1 MLMSFIECSFSFSV
15 FFYQVHYQYSTF
27 VLYHIIQHEFC
38 HFFGRAIM
46 HIPSNQ
52 KVYDLEQ
59 PRYFGAPIFPS
70 HAPGYF
76 YTLHRHHERDAGEA
90 RTSASGFMYTAEHS
104 GTHIDALCHQAE
116 DLHLYG
122 GREVDASIQTP
133 FGFTEL
139 GVETIAPLITRGVLL
154 DIARYRAVD
163 RIGAGNPIKHDELEA
178 AAQKQGVSIGEG
190 DVVLVRTGNGALWQD
205 PTMYLQAGGV
215 SGNVSR
221 WLANRGVKAVGAD
234 NMAWD
239 EVGVV
244 DADLKVT
251 LPGHLILLVRH
262 GIYII
267 ENLFLE
273 ELARDQRYEFT
284 FICLPLKLR
293 GATGSPVR
301 PVAIVS

>member
-1 MLMSFIECSFSFSV
+1 MN
-15 FFYQVHYQYSTF
+15 
-27 VLYHIIQHEFC
+27 
-38 HFFGRAIM
+38 
-46 HIPSNQ
+46 IPPNARI
-52 KVYDLEQ
+52 YDLEQ
-59 PRYFGAPIFPS
+59 PRYFGAPIYPS

-76 YTLHRHHERDAGEA
+76 YTLHRHHEHGMGEA
-90 RTSASGFMYTAEHS
+90 RTSASGFLSTTEHA

-116 DLHLYG
+116 DLRLYG
-122 GREVDASIQTP
+122 GREVNASMQTP

-154 DIARYRAVD
+154 DIARHRGVEH
-163 RIGAGNPIKHDELEA
+163 IGAGSPIKRDELEA
-178 AAQKQGVSIGEG
+178 AVQNQGVMIGEG
-190 DVVLVRTGNGALWQD
+190 DVVLLRTGNGALWQD
-205 PTMYLQAGGV
+205 PTLYLKAGGE
-215 SGNVSR
+215 SADASS
-221 WLANRGVKAVGAD
+221 WLASRGVRAVGAD
-234 NMAWD
+234 NVAWD

-244 DADLKVT
+244 DPDLKVS

-273 ELARDQRYEFT
+273 ELARDRCYEFT

-301 PVAIVS
+301 PVAIANGA